1 MPWRVPLLVAIAAA
15 LGACA
20 ARSPRSE
27 VPGELAGP
35 APLAGQP
42 APLAGP
48 TAPLAGPTAPLDAG
62 ARRWVEA
69 TLASLTLREKIGQLT
84 NVWIPGSYV
93 STNSAEFDT
102 LARWVAEEGLGG
114 VTISMGLPHSYVAKL
129 NALQRRAKVPLLVAA
144 DLESGPGMRLNGMV
158 SLPHLLPQGGGT
170 VLPPLMAFGAIGDER
185 FTYELARITGVEA
198 RAVGVHI
205 DWAPVL
211 DVNSNPLNPIIN
223 TRAFGED
230 PEQVAR
236 LGAAFIAG
244 AHAAGLLTTA
254 KHFPGHGDTRED
266 SHIELAILDV
276 TRARLDSLELVPF
289 RRAFEAGVDAVMSA
303 HVATPEILGPEGPP
317 ATLSPYFMTRL
328 LREEL
333 GFQGL
338 AVSDALSMGAIRNHY
353 GVGEAA
359 VLSVEAGGDVVLFPP
374 DLHAAIEALTAAVGE
389 GRISEA
395 RIDVSV
401 RRILEAKA
409 RAGLHR
415 GRLVDFEAV
424 DSIVGNRRHL
434 AFAESAAARSV
445 TLARDRGALL
455 PLSAR
460 VARVL
465 SVTYAREVDLIAG
478 RAFDAVLRRRVP
490 VVDAARVDPRT
501 TADEYDRLRAR
512 ADSADV
518 VVISAYVPPQENVGT
533 VGVPEPFAA
542 FVGGLER
549 AERPHRPV
557 AVVALGSPYL
567 LTAFP
572 EVGTYLIAWGGQ
584 PLMQEAAARALLG
597 EAAITGRLPISLP
610 PFHRRGE
617 GLEREA
623 RVAPAAAAGLDAEAL
638 ARLDAGIEEAIADS
652 ATPGA
657 ALAVGRHGR
666 LVRLRGYGRI
676 DWDPAAPA
684 ATDSTVWDL
693 ASLTKVVATTS
704 ALMRLVGE
712 GRVELDRPVAQYL
725 PWFSGVPGAASGSK
739 GAVTVRQLLL
749 HRGGLPPFR
758 PWWRTTRTREAYLD
772 SLAAVELV
780 AQPGDSTLYSDI
792 GFMTLGFLVE
802 GTSGDPLDVFA
813 LERVFEPL
821 GMEETLFRPPA
832 SWLPRIAPTEVDTFA
847 GRGHVRGVVHDEN
860 AWALGG
866 VAGHAGVFS
875 SARDLARF
883 AEALLAAARA
893 GSGTRPTPE
902 DAAARVFDPAVVAE
916 FTRRGDARSSRA
928 LGWDTPSE
936 GSSAG
941 RFLSARAFGHT
952 GFTGTSIWID
962 PELDLFVVLLTSR
975 VNPTRENPRHLAL
988 RRAVHEVVACAV
1000 VDVPRP
1006 PACP

>member
-1 MPWRVPLLVAIAAA
+1 MPARVQIGIAATMA
-15 LGACA
+15 LAAAGILACA
-20 ARSPRSE
+20 ARSPRIE
-27 VPGELAGP
+27 APGALP
-35 APLAGQP
+35 
-42 APLAGP
+42 
-48 TAPLAGPTAPLDAG
+48 AGPTAPLDAG
-62 ARRWVEA
+62 ARRWVDA
-69 TLASLTLREKIGQLT
+69 TLASLTLREKVGQLT

-93 STNSAEFDT
+93 STSSAEFDT

-185 FTYELARITGVEA
+185 FTHELGRITGVEA

-211 DVNSNPLNPIIN
+211 DVNSNPENPIIN
-223 TRAFGED
+223 TRAFSED

-266 SHIELAILDV
+266 SHVELAILDV

-359 VLSVEAGGDVVLFPP
+359 VLSLEAGGDVVLFPP
-374 DLHAAIEALTAAVGE
+374 DLHAAVEAITAAVGE

-415 GRLVDFEAV
+415 ERIVDFEAV

-460 VARVL
+460 VSRIL
-465 SVTYAREVDLIAG
+465 SVTYAREVDLLAG

-518 VVISAYVPPQENVGT
+518 IVISAYVPPQENVGT
-533 VGVPEPFAA
+533 VGVPAAFAA

-549 AERPHRPV
+549 AERPHRRPV

-567 LTAFP
+567 LTTFP
-572 EVGTYLIAWGGQ
+572 DVGTYLVAWGGQ

-597 EAAITGRLPISLP
+597 EAAITGRLPITLP
-610 PFHRRGE
+610 PFHARGE

-623 RVAPAAAAGLDAEAL
+623 RLAPAAAAGLDSEAL
-638 ARLDAGIEEAIADS
+638 ARLDGLIEQAIADS

-684 ATDSTVWDL
+684 ATDSTIWDL
-693 ASLTKVVATTS
+693 ASLTKAVATTS
-704 ALMRLVGE
+704 AIMRLVGE
-712 GRVELDRPVAQYL
+712 GRIELDRRVAEHL
-725 PWFSGVPGAASGSK
+725 PWFGGAGK
-739 GAVTVRQLLL
+739 EAVTVRQLLL

-758 PWWRTTRTREAYLD
+758 PWWRAAQDPAWDAARAPEAYRD
-772 SLAAVELV
+772 SLAALAPV
-780 AQPGDSTLYSDI
+780 AAPGDSTIYSDL
-792 GFMTLGFLVE
+792 GFITLGFLVE
-802 GTSGDPLDVFA
+802 EATGQPLDGFA
-813 LERVFEPL
+813 YERVFAPL
-821 GMEETLFRPPA
+821 GMRETTYLPGA
-832 SWLPRIAPTEVDTFA
+832 ALLPRIAPTEVDTFA

-866 VAGHAGVFS
+866 AAGHAGVFS
-875 SARDLARF
+875 TARDLARF
-883 AEALLAAARA
+883 AEALLVAARGA
-893 GSGTRPTPE
+893 PT
-902 DAAARVFDPAVVAE
+902 ALFDPAIVAE

-962 PELDLFVVLLTSR
+962 PELDLFVVLLTNR
-975 VNPTRENPRHLAL
+975 VNPTRENSRHLAL
-988 RRAVHEVVACAV
+988 RRAVHETVACAV
-1000 VDVPRP
+1000 VDAARP
-1006 PACP
+1006 PACPVTPLSHD